1 MVWVRLNNCFQKE
14 FALTIDTFN
23 KVNLFFCFV
32 CMIPA
37 TLNYNEKKSCLFKAV
52 RGNMVSAWSFSLVG
66 CEVLIAHKIVAP
78 SCGMFLYKDLASQV
92 TNSAPGGSV
101 CLLLNSIILRRKS
114 LLSLRWE
121 GRFSTSGRSWSSTHL
136 ERFVVAELIVLKT
149 DGSS

>member
-1 MVWVRLNNCFQKE
+1 M
-14 FALTIDTFN
+14 
-23 KVNLFFCFV
+23 
-32 CMIPA
+32 
-37 TLNYNEKKSCLFKAV
+37 
-52 RGNMVSAWSFSLVG
+52 SAWSFSLVG